1 MSARDGEGVSALLD
15 AIVAGL
21 PISPAFYPE
30 DELSDR
36 SLRWLAAE
44 EVREA
49 AFEALDQ
56 EIPYSLAVE
65 VIEFDESRPD
75 LVRIRAN
82 LLVERESQKGIV
94 IGRGGEMIK
103 RIGMRARPPIQKL
116 TGTKVHLE
124 LRVKVEPKWSK
135 RPNRLRELGYG

>member
-1 MSARDGEGVSALLD
+1 MYIPEGFAHAFCVMSDSAEFLYKCTD
-15 AIVAGL
+15 YYA
-21 PISPAFYPE
+21 PA
-30 DELSDR
+30 SDR
-36 SLRWLAAE
+36 SIRWLAAE

-82 LLVERESQKGIV
+82 LLVERDSQKGIV

-103 RIGMRARPPIQKL
+103 RIGVRARTQIQKL
-116 TGTKVHLE
+116 TGTKVYLE
-124 LRVKVEPKWSK
+124 LRVKVEPKWAK